1 MLMHNP
7 GAAEPFAIYWLLWRH
22 FSVDGICMCTQTVK
36 HRWLDESAPMKL
48 SPLREALEAGKTL
61 LGDELPP
68 LDLGA
73 AQVPNLPEIIPRPPD
88 AAEAAALDDVAQPDQ
103 AAGAAPDQDTPM
115 RDAQPDQAAGASEIV
130 PPPDQNTAQVQAAQ
144 PDEDMGLSQEAAV
157 PPLEHVQ
164 LLAEEQ
170 LETPELAPGPPSTKS
185 SGRGRGRSRN
195 RGGRGRSSSSGRGRG
210 RGRKRKV
217 SPTPKGVSI
226 APSHLH
232 DSTFAERH
240 ITAGRKDVFCP
251 VHRQRQSWM
260 HSLNNR
266 LTLSSPRCPRL
277 SR

>member
-1 MLMHNP
+1 MLVHNS
-7 GAAEPFAIYWLLWRH
+7 GAAEPFAMYQYLWRH

-68 LDLGA
+68 LDLEA
-73 AQVPNLPEIIPRPPD
+73 AQVPNLPEIIPPPPD
-88 AAEAAALDDVAQPDQ
+88 AAEAAALDDAAQPDQ
-103 AAGAAPDQDTPM
+103 AAGPAPDQDTPM
-115 RDAQPDQAAGASEIV
+115 RDAQPHQAARASEIV
-130 PPPDQNTAQVQAAQ
+130 PLPDQNTAEVQAAQ
-144 PDEDMGLSQEAAV
+144 LDEDMGLSQEAAV

-170 LETPELAPGPPSTKS
+170 LETPELAPGPPSSRS
-185 SGRGRGRSRN
+185 SGRGRVCGRN
-195 RGGRGRSSSSGRGRG
+195 RGGRGRG

-217 SPTPKGVSI
+217 SSTPKEVSI

-232 DSTFAERH
+232 DSLFSLTMTFCERH
-240 ITAGRKDVFCP
+240 ITAGRRDVLCP

-266 LTLSSPRCPRL
+266 LTLWSPRCPRL